1 MEADTVKVKICGI
14 TSVRDA
20 LATCEL
26 GADAIGLVF
35 SGSPRK
41 VSLNAAAEI
50 AGRVSPFVTVVG
62 VFVNEEREFVSRAL
76 EQCSLDLVQLHGDES
91 PEYCLSFPGR
101 VIKSFRIGEAGD
113 ISPVSS
119 FSVRAAL
126 FDSRVRGAFGGTGK
140 AFEWK
145 VLGDVT
151 RLQLS
156 VILAGGLNADNVGR
170 AIEIVRPY
178 AVDVSSGVEAE
189 PGKKDYARMK
199 EFMQK
204 VRHREKASG

>member
-1 MEADTVKVKICGI
+1 MEAGTVKVKICGI

-20 LATCEL
+20 LAACEL

-76 EQCSLDLVQLHGDES
+76 EQCPLDLVQLHGDES

-101 VIKSFRIGEAGD
+101 VIKSFRIAEAGD

-140 AFEWK
+140 AFDWK
-145 VLGDVT
+145 VAGDVT
-151 RLQLS
+151 RLQLP
-156 VILAGGLNADNVGR
+156 VILAGGLNADNVVR

-178 AVDVSSGVEAE
+178 AVDVSSGVEEE

-199 EFMQK
+199 EFMQR